1 MSRNKKQK
9 PDFITEADKANHIE
23 LLRRMVDGLKKELG
37 DGSAEMFAVALGNI
51 DEKAKE
57 DYIRTAVESAYDAGH
72 MQFILPERPKITFR
86 IEKDKVIASPA
97 NESALRIM
105 QTLNQAY
112 FLEFA
117 KMDKTKGAK
126 H

>member
-1 MSRNKKQK
+1 MNRNKKQI
-9 PDFITEADKANHIE
+9 PDFITEADKARHKDSLQCMI
-23 LLRRMVDGLKKELG
+23 DGLKAELG
-37 DGSAEMFAVALGNI
+37 DGAAEMYAIALGDI

-72 MQFILPERPKITFR
+72 VYLVLPERPKITFSK
-86 IEKDKVIASPA
+86 EKDKVIATPA
-97 NESALRIM
+97 NESALRMM

-117 KMDKTKGAK
+117 KMGKNKGAK